1 MPRRT
6 ARPLVGVLAAAAVA
20 VAAACTPD
28 MPAPTTTT
36 TPTTTTVAPPAP
48 VDPTFLGRY
57 TTGLGNTSGETV
69 AFGGGKIF
77 VTNTAGGGSV
87 DVVSIADP
95 AAPALVQRV
104 STAAYGLPNSVAVN
118 NGLVA
123 VAVEAA
129 VKTDP
134 GKVVFYDIDG
144 TYLSDVTVGALP
156 DMLTF
161 TTDGNRVLVANEAE
175 PNAAYTIDP
184 EGSVSVLDV
193 SAVRTGGAATA
204 STVGFADF
212 NVGGT
217 RAAELPAGVR
227 IYGPGSSV
235 AQDLEPEY
243 IAVHPDGSTAWV
255 TLQEANAMAKIDLG
269 SLTVTSI
276 TDLGRRDESLPGNG
290 FDASDQDSIQGNIA
304 NWPVASMYQP
314 DAVAVVVRSGV
325 PYLVTA
331 NEGDSRDWNP
341 GLREEV
347 RVGANTYV
355 LDPTVFPNAATLK
368 TSANLGRLT
377 VTKSTG
383 DTDGDGDFDR
393 IDLFGSRSFSVW
405 NGNSGAQVFDSGDD
419 LEQLVKS
426 TYPTN
431 FNASNDSVTGD
442 NRSDNKGPEPEGA
455 TVVEVDGR
463 PVAFIGLERQGGV
476 VAYDVSDPAAPVFND
491 YVNERDFTV
500 AAGPDAG
507 PEVLASVPASAN
519 STGRPLLLVANE
531 ISGTVSIF
539 QL

>member
-6 ARPLVGVLAAAAVA
+6 ARPLAGVLAAAAVA
-20 VAAACTPD
+20 VAAACAPD
-28 MPAPTTTT
+28 MPAPTTT
-36 TPTTTTVAPPAP
+36 TTTTVAPPAP

-57 TTGLGNTSGETV
+57 TTGLGDTSGETV

-104 STAAYGLPNSVAVN
+104 STAAYGLPNSVAVS

-123 VAVEAA
+123 VAVEAT

-134 GKVVFYDIDG
+134 GKVVFFDTDG

-161 TTDGNRVLVANEAE
+161 TADGNRVLVANEAE

-193 SAVRTGGAATA
+193 AAVRTGGAASAT
-204 STVGFADF
+204 TIGFADF

-243 IAVHPDGSTAWV
+243 IAVHPDGATAWV

-276 TDLGRRDESLPGNG
+276 TDLGRRDESLSGNG

-347 RVGANTYV
+347 RVGASAYV

-405 NGNSGAQVFDSGDD
+405 NGNTGAQVFDSGDD

-426 TYPTN
+426 TYPSN
-431 FNASNDSVTGD
+431 FNASNDSTAGD

-455 TVVEVDGR
+455 TVIEVDGR

-491 YVNERDFTV
+491 YVNERDFTQ
-500 AAGPDAG
+500 AAAPDAG

-519 STGRPLLLVANE
+519 SSGRPLLLVANE